1 MDEMMES
8 APDEMKAQAEAAEQ
22 EREFLED
29 ILAKF
34 KRAEDFEREDRRR
47 AAEDLSFRSGEGQWP
62 DSVKIEREQAGQ
74 PCLTINRVR
83 AAVKQVV
90 NEARRNRPAI
100 KVVPVEDS
108 DKDKAEIIAGM
119 VRQIE
124 SESRAQMVYLPAF
137 DSTVAGG
144 FRGSWRVVTRY
155 CDDEGFDQEIRLLP
169 IQSPF
174 AVYWDPD
181 SKELDRADAK
191 WCFVVEEMSK
201 ALFKERYPDKT
212 PSDWTGEYAGEL
224 RNGWM
229 SDRTVR
235 VAEYWCI
242 EEGTER
248 VISQLENGET
258 AEGEAE
264 AFAMPDGSVA
274 RAVNTRTIRDKLVVS
289 YKVSGHAVLENAK
302 EFPSKHIP
310 IISCEAP
317 REWEDGR
324 LRGVSLIRDAKDPQR
339 MYNYWQTTI
348 TEKVALAPKAPFL
361 VTPKQIE
368 GLDGFWKAA
377 NRANLP
383 YLPFN
388 PDPSNPGAPQ
398 RQQPAFVN
406 AAELQQAGQAIDDI
420 KATTGIYDAS
430 LGARSNETSGRAIM
444 ARQQEGDTSTYDY
457 MDALSVA
464 IERTGRIVVD
474 MIPRVYNT
482 RRAIRILNEDET
494 VVASVINDSPETELT
509 GRYDVRVE
517 VGPSYSTKRM
527 EARDSMMQFVQAVPK
542 AGEVGAD
549 VIARNMDWPG
559 ADELAKRFKK
569 TLPPGIADEDPKNMT
584 PEQQQEMQSQAELA
598 SKMDAL
604 ATRDKIADVR
614 IKEAQAEKY
623 KAEAEQISIDAAMA
637 ASQMQALTAQLPL
650 MVQQLVMQSLQD
662 LMQGEQ
668 TEPQQMQAPPEQMPA
683 PGM

>member
-1 MDEMMES
+1 MDEMT
-8 APDEMKAQAEAAEQ
+8 APEDKIAEAQREQ
-22 EREFLED
+22 EFLAD
-29 ILAKF
+29 VLTKF
-34 KRAEDFEREDRRR
+34 KLAEDFERDDRRR
-47 AAEDLSFRSGEGQWP
+47 AAEDLAFRSGEGQWP

-83 AAVKQVV
+83 SAVKQVV
-90 NEARRNRPAI
+90 NEARRNRPSV

-108 DKDKAEIIAGM
+108 DKDTAEIVQGL

-124 SESRAQMVYLPAF
+124 AESRAQMVYLPAF

-144 FRGSWRVVTRY
+144 FRGSWRVMTRY
-155 CDDEGFDQEIRLLP
+155 CDDDGFDQEIRLLP

-191 WCFVVEEMSK
+191 WCFVVEEMTK
-201 ALFKERYPDKT
+201 TVFRQRYPEKT
-212 PSDWTGEYAGEL
+212 PGDWTTEYAGEV
-224 RNGWM
+224 RNGWL
-229 SDRTVR
+229 SDKTVR

-242 EEGTER
+242 EEGPEQEIMNPET
-248 VISQLENGET
+248 GET
-258 AEGEAE
+258 R
-264 AFAMPDGSVA
+264 M
-274 RAVNTRTIRDKLVVS
+274 IREKLVLC
-289 YKVSGHAVLENAK
+289 YKISGHAILEPPR

-310 IISCEAP
+310 IVSCEAP

-388 PDPSNPGAPQ
+388 PDPANPGAPQ

-464 IERTGRIVVD
+464 IERTGRILVD
-474 MIPRVYNT
+474 MIPRVYT
-482 RRAIRILNEDET
+482 SRRAVRILNEDET
-494 VVASVINDSPETELT
+494 VVAKVINDSPETELS
-509 GRYDVRVE
+509 GRYDVRVT

-569 TLPPGIADEDPKNMT
+569 VLPPGIADEDPKDMT
-584 PEQQQEMQSQAELA
+584 PEQQQQMASQAELA
-598 SKMDAL
+598 SKMEAL
-604 ATRDKIADVR
+604 QTRSQIADVKL
-614 IKEAQAEKY
+614 KEAQAAKYAADAEKVTV
-623 KAEAEQISIDAAMA
+623 DAAMA
-637 ASQMQALTAQLPL
+637 ASQLQAMTQQLPM
-650 MVQQLVMQSLQD
+650 MVQELVMQSLQQ
-662 LMQGEQ
+662 LMQGGE
-668 TEPQQMQAPPEQMPA
+668 APPEPQGVQQPTDPSMSGLA
-683 PGM
+683 Q

>member
-1 MDEMMES
+1 MQAS
-8 APDEMKAQAEAAEQ
+8 AAPMGEQENPAEA
-22 EREFLED
+22 ERKFLD
-29 ILAKF
+29 GVLAKF
-34 KRAEDFEREDRRR
+34 KRVEEFERQDRRR
-47 AAEDLSFRSGEGQWP
+47 AAEDLAFRSGEGQWP
-62 DSVKIEREQAGQ
+62 DAVKIEREQSGQ

-90 NEARRNRPAI
+90 NEARRNRPSV

-108 DKDKAEIIAGM
+108 DKDTAEIVQGL

-124 SESRAQMVYLPAF
+124 AESRAQMVYLPAF

-144 FRGSWRVVTRY
+144 FRGSWRVITRY
-155 CDDEGFDQEIRLLP
+155 CDDDGFDQDIRLLP

-191 WCFVVEEMSK
+191 WCFVVEEMTK
-201 ALFKERYPDKT
+201 AAFREKYPDKT
-212 PSDWTGEYAGEL
+212 PSDWVGEFAGEL
-224 RNGWM
+224 RNGWATQ
-229 SDRTVR
+229 DTVK

-242 EEGTER
+242 EEGPER
-248 VISQLENGET
+248 VISQLENGEM

-264 AFAMPDGSVA
+264 AFAMPDGSTA
-274 RAVNTRTIRDKLVVS
+274 RVVNTRRVRDRIVVS
-289 YKVSGHAVLENAK
+289 YKLAGHAILEPAQ

-310 IISCEAP
+310 IVSIEAP

-388 PDPSNPGAPQ
+388 PDPANPGAPQ

-464 IERTGRIVVD
+464 IERTGRILVD

-482 RRAIRILNEDET
+482 RRAVRILNEDET
-494 VVASVINDSPETELT
+494 VVAKVINDSPETELS
-509 GRYDVRVE
+509 GRYDVRIT

-559 ADELAKRFKK
+559 ADELAARFKK
-569 TLPPGIADEDPKNMT
+569 VLPPGIADEDPKDMT
-584 PEQQQEMQSQAELA
+584 PEQQQQMASQAELA
-598 SKMDAL
+598 SKMEAL
-604 ATRDKIADVR
+604 ATRAQIADVKL
-614 IKEAQAEKY
+614 KEAQAKKYDADAEKV
-623 KAEAEQISIDAAMA
+623 SVDAALA
-637 ASQMQALTAQLPL
+637 ASQMQMMSQQLPA
-650 MVQQLVMQSLQD
+650 MVQALVMQSLAQ
-662 LMQGEQ
+662 LMQDGPQ
-668 TEPQQMQAPPEQMPA
+668 PPEPQQMQAPPEQMPA